1 MSASRLGACQA
12 MLLGS
17 VGLMTIASAP
27 AYAQSFCPG
36 GFAQANGFCTN
47 GATGAFS
54 SAALSSS
61 ALTEVTTSVTNQAA
75 DSAGDKIRRRREEE
89 ARRPAAGGTPAAPRT
104 AARPAAPA
112 REAAPARRGRDV
124 ERVATPYYKAPPMDY
139 GPRAAVWFQAFG
151 DWEQFKFNTTTT
163 NGLVLGTTNVP
174 ITADITRKITTCGF
188 TAAYDWTRR
197 NVAYGGDTLITG
209 FLAGYMRAEATF
221 DSTNISANTALVPNG
236 SSTLRAT
243 VEGPSIGAFATYQIG
258 GFSTDVA
265 FKVDF
270 LSINET
276 FSELLGFGAVAGGA
290 GPALVGIAG
299 GGSTRALN
307 YVTWGNVNY
316 RFQTS
321 MYTWWEP
328 TAGFRFTYTDY
339 DGSAAALGLTDGHV
353 FRVQGGAR
361 FGADYQYYHIQVTP
375 TFTALA
381 YSDVDI
387 KGGALQN
394 GAFLGPA
401 FIAHADEGKL
411 RFQGIGAL

>member
-1 MSASRLGACQA
+1 M
-12 MLLGS
+12 
-17 VGLMTIASAP
+17 
-27 AYAQSFCPG
+27 
-36 GFAQANGFCTN
+36 
-47 GATGAFS
+47 
-54 SAALSSS
+54 
-61 ALTEVTTSVTNQAA
+61 E
-75 DSAGDKIRRRREEE
+75 
-89 ARRPAAGGTPAAPRT
+89 
-104 AARPAAPA
+104 
-112 REAAPARRGRDV
+112 
-124 ERVATPYYKAPPMDY
+124 Y

-151 DWEQFKFNTTTT
+151 DWERFKFSTSTT
-163 NGLVLGTTNVP
+163 NALVAGTTNVP
-174 ITADITRKITTCGF
+174 ITADITRKITTWGF
-188 TAAYDWTRR
+188 TAGYDWTRR

-236 SSTLRAT
+236 SSTLKAT
-243 VEGPSIGAFATYQIG
+243 VEGPSIGAFASYQVG
-258 GFSTDVA
+258 GFSTDIA

-290 GPALVGIAG
+290 GPTLVPIAG
-299 GGSTRALN
+299 SGSTRALN

-321 MYTWWEP
+321 MVTWWEP

-353 FRVQGGAR
+353 LRLQGGVR
-361 FGADYQYYHIQVTP
+361 VGADYRYYNISVTP

-411 RFQGIGAL
+411 RFQGIGALNFDHLNGTKTFVEAQVRAGNEYIAYGGRGGVRFEW